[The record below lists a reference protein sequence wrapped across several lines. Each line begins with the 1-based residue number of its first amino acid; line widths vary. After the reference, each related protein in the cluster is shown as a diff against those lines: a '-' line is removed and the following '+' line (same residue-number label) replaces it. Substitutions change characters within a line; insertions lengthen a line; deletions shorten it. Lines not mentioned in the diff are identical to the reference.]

1 MNLSWIVR
9 EKVWTLPLPGP
20 LMQAMRSVCGRRV
33 ASHELFRGEVENRLG
48 LEIGGPSSIFG
59 DTGEL
64 PIYRYMA
71 NVDNCVFSSETVWE
85 GKRTEGQTYY
95 YHPGKKKGFNF
106 IREATNLRDIASD
119 TYDFLLSSHSLE
131 HTSNPI
137 KAIREWER
145 VVKPGGAMV
154 VILPDYRR
162 TFDHRRK
169 PTPVEHMIED
179 YENEMDETDLTHLPE
194 IMELHDLALD
204 PNAGTKDNFQ
214 RRSQHNFENR
224 CLHHHVFDETNS
236 RELLQSVGLTVM
248 VQELVKPHHIVL
260 LGRCPTV

>member
-20 LMQAMRSVCGRRV
+20 VMQAMRYACKRRV
-33 ASHELFRGEVENRLG
+33 MSDRTFRNEVGNKVG
-48 LEIGGPSSIFG
+48 LEIGGPSNIFG

-71 NVDNCVFSSETVWE
+71 GVDNCVFSFETVWE
-85 GKRTEGQTYY
+85 GRRTEGPTFY

-106 IREATNLRDIASD
+106 IREATELRNILDNS
-119 TYDFLLSSHSLE
+119 YDFLISSHSLE

-137 KAIREWER
+137 KALKEWIR
-145 VVKPGGAMV
+145 VTKPSGAMIIV
-154 VILPDYRR
+154 LPDYRR

-169 PTPVEHMIED
+169 PTPIQHMIDD
-179 YENEMDETDLTHLPE
+179 YEQGMDETDLTHLPE
-194 IMELHDLALD
+194 ILRLHDLSLD
-204 PNAGTKDNFQ
+204 PAAGTEENFQ
-214 RRSQHNFENR
+214 RRSQHNVENR
-224 CLHHHVFDETNS
+224 CLHHHVFDEMNS
-236 RELLQSVGLTVM
+236 RELLETAGISVM

-260 LGRCPTV
+260 LGRCPSA